1 MTQHS
6 VNIQKTDFEECSFV
20 EVLTAEISG
29 DVFGYRFGGSLPGP
43 NALIAGDAV
52 LIEALVDRLNE
63 LPTLPWMW
71 GKLYLVALDD
81 VEMTNLHDVRLK
93 LADVHLDELIMLPH
107 PSGKALCAH
116 SLDCAYWASLRLC
129 SCLGMIQGRGVR
141 TI

>member
-1 MTQHS
+1 MTLHT
-6 VNIQKTDFEECSFV
+6 VNTEQAYFEECRFV

-52 LIEALVDRLNE
+52 LIESLFDRLNV

-81 VEMTNLHDVRLK
+81 VEITDLHDVRLE
-93 LADVHLDELIMLPH
+93 LAGVHLDELIMLPH
-107 PSGKALCAH
+107 RAGKTLCTH
-116 SLDCAYWASLRLC
+116 SLDRAYWATLRLC
-129 SCLGMIQGRGVR
+129 SRLGMIQGRGVKGA
-141 TI
+141 